1 MTASM
6 SQAKNWIEAFR
17 LRTLPLALSSIG
29 LGSFLAAF
37 ERKMRWDVLILA
49 AMTTIFLQVLSNL
62 ANDYGDFRH
71 GADHAE
77 REGPSRAVQSGAIS
91 PNSMKNAIYLFM
103 LLSLVSGIALLF
115 VALEHLN
122 IKFIVLLILGIMA
135 IGAALNY
142 TMGKNPYGYSGFGD
156 MFVIIFFGFI
166 GVVGTYFC
174 HTGHFQPD
182 TLLPAF
188 SCGLLATAVL
198 NVNNIRD
205 IVSDKKAGKMSIP
218 VRIGRANSTLYHWLL
233 MALAIIASLVYVA
246 INYHS
251 PYQFL
256 FLITTPLLIFNGM
269 KVSANQE
276 SKKLDPML
284 KQMAISTLLFIIA
297 FGVGNLI

>member
-1 MTASM
+1 
-6 SQAKNWIEAFR
+6 
-17 LRTLPLALSSIG
+17 
-29 LGSFLAAF
+29 
-37 ERKMRWDVLILA
+37 
-49 AMTTIFLQVLSNL
+49 
-62 ANDYGDFRH
+62 
-71 GADHAE
+71 
-77 REGPSRAVQSGAIS
+77 
-91 PNSMKNAIYLFM
+91 
-103 LLSLVSGIALLF
+103 
-115 VALEHLN
+115 
-122 IKFIVLLILGIMA
+122 
-135 IGAALNY
+135 
-142 TMGKNPYGYSGFGD
+142 
-156 MFVIIFFGFI
+156 
-166 GVVGTYFC
+166 VVGTYFC

-218 VRIGRANSTLYHWLL
+218 VRIGRTNATLYHWLL

-256 FLITTPLLIFNGM
+256 FLTTTPFLIFNGM
-269 KVSANQE
+269 KVTTNKE

>member
-1 MTASM
+1 
-6 SQAKNWIEAFR
+6 
-17 LRTLPLALSSIG
+17 LALSSSG

-115 VALEHLN
+115 VALEHLD

-218 VRIGRANSTLYHWLL
+218 VRIGRANATLYHWLL

>member
-1 MTASM
+1 M

-49 AMTTIFLQVLSNL
+49 ALTTIFLQVLSNL

-115 VALEHLN
+115 VALEHLD

-218 VRIGRANSTLYHWLL
+218 VRIGRANATLYHWLL

>member
-115 VALEHLN
+115 VALEHLD